1 MRAEIYV
8 MSVALS
14 VISTISRK
22 TNGRE
27 GRSIIQII
35 YISSQTQYIA
45 NRTH

>member
-22 TNGRE
+22 
-27 GRSIIQII
+27 
-35 YISSQTQYIA
+35 QTA
-45 NRTH
+45 GKADR